1 MIFNYKLLEINKTNI
16 YKNIQIYYRTDVY
29 MLAELLVAVRL
40 KYKKINNNYISF
52 RLLVQTFHNGSNYFQ
67 LVSA

>member
-29 MLAELLVAVRL
+29 MLAELLVAVR
-40 KYKKINNNYISF
+40 
-52 RLLVQTFHNGSNYFQ
+52 
-67 LVSA
+67 